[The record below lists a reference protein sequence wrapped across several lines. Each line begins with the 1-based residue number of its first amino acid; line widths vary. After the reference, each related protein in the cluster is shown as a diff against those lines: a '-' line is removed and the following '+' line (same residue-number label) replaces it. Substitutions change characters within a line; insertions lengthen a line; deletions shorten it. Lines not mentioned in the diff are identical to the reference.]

1 MLKYLTNLQDPL
13 ILDSSLF
20 VALEDNT
27 LIQYCNCYDSP
38 MILKLMLQYSGKKN
52 KDWLLLYSDIIDGEF
67 TRINYDEKN

>member
-20 VALEDNT
+20 VALEDNN

-38 MILKLMLQYSGKKN
+38 MILKLMLQYSGKK
-52 KDWLLLYSDIIDGEF
+52 KTKIGYYYTVI
-67 TRINYDEKN
+67 